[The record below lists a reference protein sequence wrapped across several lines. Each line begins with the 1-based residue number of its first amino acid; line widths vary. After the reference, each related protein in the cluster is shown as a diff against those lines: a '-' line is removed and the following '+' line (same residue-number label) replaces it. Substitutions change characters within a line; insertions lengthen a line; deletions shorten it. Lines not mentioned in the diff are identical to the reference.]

1 MLLEFAKER
10 DEIYYSE
17 KLGVDFVE
25 QKFNIL
31 QKNFEG
37 RLKRTEVQKIRV
49 IRMLGDFQLHGSVLR
64 RYYKHKDILH
74 SQYFIEVISNFK
86 RYCIEKEYSIV
97 TIGHYTK
104 QSVKFLDYIDS
115 QAITSCNEINFTLI
129 NNYIKT
135 LAGYAYKTIE
145 LQLCS
150 LRSFFKYLH
159 LNTMTNADYSLKIP
173 MIQSRKQTRIPSVWS
188 VDDLKKLISTI
199 DRGSPMGKRDY
210 AMILL
215 ACRLGL
221 RVSDI
226 KKLTFENFHWD
237 NNQLVFVQSKTRTT
251 ISLPLVQDVGWAVI
265 DYLRYGRPKVET
277 SCVFVRHI
285 APFLPFSEDDHL
297 HQIIVKYM
305 RLAHIPMSSKRR
317 VGMHSLRHTLASL
330 LLENNTPLPTISDVL
345 GHVDTESTA
354 VYLKV
359 DIKRLKECPLNIKED
374 INHE

>member
-1 MLLEFAKER
+1 MNFYKTQWKKLFEFAKER

-37 RLKRTEVQKIRV
+37 RLKRTEVQKLRV

-86 RYCIEKEYSIV
+86 QYCIEKEYSTV

-159 LNTMTNADYSLKIP
+159 L
-173 MIQSRKQTRIPSVWS
+173 
-188 VDDLKKLISTI
+188 
-199 DRGSPMGKRDY
+199 
-210 AMILL
+210 ILL
-215 ACRLGL
+215 YDFR
-221 RVSDI
+221 
-226 KKLTFENFHWD
+226 
-237 NNQLVFVQSKTRTT
+237 
-251 ISLPLVQDVGWAVI
+251 
-265 DYLRYGRPKVET
+265 
-277 SCVFVRHI
+277 
-285 APFLPFSEDDHL
+285 FLFP
-297 HQIIVKYM
+297 
-305 RLAHIPMSSKRR
+305 
-317 VGMHSLRHTLASL
+317 
-330 LLENNTPLPTISDVL
+330 
-345 GHVDTESTA
+345 
-354 VYLKV
+354 
-359 DIKRLKECPLNIKED
+359 
-374 INHE
+374 